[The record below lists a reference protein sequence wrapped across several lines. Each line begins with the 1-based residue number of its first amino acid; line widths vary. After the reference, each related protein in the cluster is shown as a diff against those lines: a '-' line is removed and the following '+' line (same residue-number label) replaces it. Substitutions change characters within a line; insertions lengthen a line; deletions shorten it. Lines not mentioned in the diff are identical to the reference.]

1 MIGELIATRDAF
13 GTALN
18 EFAKDNKDVV
28 VLDADLAKAT
38 MSCRFKD
45 AYPERF
51 FDMGIS
57 EGDLVG
63 TAAGLATTGK
73 IPFACTFAMF
83 AAGRAFEQ
91 IRNTVAY
98 PRLNVK
104 ICGSHGGVA
113 VGKDGASHQCIEDL
127 AIMAA
132 IPGMVVINP
141 GDAVEMRGAV
151 RAAMDYNG
159 PVYIRL
165 GRNPV
170 PVVFDENSYTF
181 EIGKGI
187 KVREGSD
194 ITFVANGSLLDV
206 AMKGADILA
215 KEGISAEIIDIATIK
230 PLDKDLIIES
240 AKKTGKVLTLEEGV
254 IQGGLG
260 SAVAQALSVSCP
272 VPMRYIGM
280 DNCFGQ
286 SGDAA
291 DLMKYYGMS
300 PENVVAKAK
309 ELI

>member
-1 MIGELIATRDAF
+1 MGELIATRDAF

>member
-1 MIGELIATRDAF
+1 
-13 GTALN
+13 
-18 EFAKDNKDVV
+18 
-28 VLDADLAKAT
+28 
-38 MSCRFKD
+38 
-45 AYPERF
+45 
-51 FDMGIS
+51 
-57 EGDLVG
+57 
-63 TAAGLATTGK
+63 
-73 IPFACTFAMF
+73 
-83 AAGRAFEQ
+83 
-91 IRNTVAY
+91 
-98 PRLNVK
+98 
-104 ICGSHGGVA
+104 
-113 VGKDGASHQCIEDL
+113 
-127 AIMAA
+127 MAA

>member
-98 PRLNVK
+98 SRLNVK

>member
-18 EFAKDNKDVV
+18 KFAKDNKDVV

>member
-141 GDAVEMRGAV
+141 GDAVEMRVAV

>member
-18 EFAKDNKDVV
+18 EFAKDNKNVV

-45 AYPERF
+45 VYPERF

-151 RAAMDYNG
+151 KAAMDYNG

>member
-1 MIGELIATRDAF
+1 MGELIATRDAF

-98 PRLNVK
+98 SRLNVK

>member
-18 EFAKDNKDVV
+18 EFAKDNKNVV

-151 RAAMDYNG
+151 KAAMDYNG

>member
-215 KEGISAEIIDIATIK
+215 KEGISTIK

>member
-260 SAVAQALSVSCP
+260 SAVAQALSISCP

>member
-18 EFAKDNKDVV
+18 EFAKDNKNVV

-170 PVVFDENSYTF
+170 PVVFDENSYNF

-187 KVREGSD
+187 KVREGND

-206 AMKGADILA
+206 AIKGADMLA

-260 SAVAQALSVSCP
+260 CAVAQALSVSCP

>member
-1 MIGELIATRDAF
+1 MGELIATRDAF

-18 EFAKDNKDVV
+18 EFAKDNKNVV

-151 RAAMDYNG
+151 KAAMDYNG

>member
-18 EFAKDNKDVV
+18 EFAKDNKKVV

-98 PRLNVK
+98 PHLNVK

-141 GDAVEMRGAV
+141 GDAVEMKGAV
-151 RAAMDYNG
+151 KAAMDYNG